1 MERVT
6 KRTQPRADAVRNR
19 AAIVRAARELI
30 TTHGPEAGMDEIAA
44 AAGVAVGTLYRHF
57 PTKND
62 LVDAIVT
69 ELGATVAETLDAAVG
84 RVGDGRSAAL
94 DEIAG
99 LLHRVVVDMG
109 QERLLREAV
118 AGLAGESLRE
128 IQERA
133 THSLEALV
141 AAAHRDRTLRPDVT
155 VDDVALLLT
164 TSPGAGTPKPA
175 RVRWVELAVRALAL
189 PDGGQKA

>member
-1 MERVT
+1 MT
-6 KRTQPRADAVRNR
+6 KGPRADAVRNR

-30 TTHGPEAGMDEIAA
+30 TTHGPEAGMDDIAA

-69 ELGATVAETLDAAVG
+69 ELGAMIGATLDAAVS
-84 RVGDGRSAAL
+84 RAGDGRSGAL

-99 LLHRVVVDMG
+99 LVHRVVVDMG

-118 AGLAGESLRE
+118 AGLAGESLRG

-133 THSLEALV
+133 VHSLEILV
-141 AAAHRDRTLRPDVT
+141 AAARRDRTLRPDVT

-164 TSPGAGTPKPA
+164 TSPGPGTPERA
-175 RVRWVELAVRALAL
+175 RRRWVELAVRALAL